1 MVDQLKKTEKYFV
14 VIYWPKGGSK
24 KDKELLDYFATEKE
38 AKDEVVRQKDLD
50 KHSDIKYEYETLE
63 KTGKQVMEM
72 W

>member
-14 VIYWPKGGSK
+14 VIYWTKGGSK
-24 KDKELLDYFATEKE
+24 KDKELLDYFSSKE
-38 AKDEVVRQKDLD
+38 EAEREIKRQKELD
-50 KHSDIKYEYETLE
+50 NHSDIKYEYETLE

>member
-24 KDKELLDYFATEKE
+24 KDKELLDYFSSKE
-38 AKDEVVRQKDLD
+38 EAEREIKRQKELD
-50 KHSDIKYEYETLE
+50 THSDIKYEYETLE

>member
-14 VIYWPKGGSK
+14 VIYWTKGGSK
-24 KDKELLDYFATEKE
+24 KDKELLDYFSSKE
-38 AKDEVVRQKDLD
+38 EAEIEIKRQKELD
-50 KHSDIKYEYETLE
+50 THSDIKYEYETLE